1 MPVSRMATDTLGEPK
16 APPAQAASAWMAR
29 MFHCRANSTAF
40 WGAVALSV
48 PGSLVLSSSVSL
60 EDSKANSTSGSTSL
74 TPATLASR
82 AAPSEDILETTANP
96 SWSYTPSSRPPL
108 RSSALIPELAALPGL
123 KTTRYRPDSPGSVLS
138 VPAAA
143 VLSCMVRLPAGE
155 AFPLGLTGACSTHAA
170 ATIAPAIVTVL
181 QTNLCMCPL
190 LKLCEIGRCASDF
203 RSCLDFRTSATV
215 RTATQ

>member
-48 PGSLVLSSSVSL
+48 PGSPVPSPSVAL
-60 EDSKANSTSGSTSL
+60 EDSKANSTSGSTSP

-82 AAPSEDILETTANP
+82 AAPFEDTLETTAKP
-96 SWSYTPSSRPPL
+96 SWSYAPSSRPPPL
-108 RSSALIPELAALPGL
+108 RSSALTPELAALPGL
-123 KTTRYRPDSPGSVLS
+123 KTTRYRPEDSPGSVLR
-138 VPAAA
+138 VPAVA

-170 ATIAPAIVTVL
+170 ATIATMTAANLKTLFCIVGS
-181 QTNLCMCPL
+181 
-190 LKLCEIGRCASDF
+190 EED
-203 RSCLDFRTSATV
+203 
-215 RTATQ
+215 